1 MERVEDHIAEL
12 ADCAQ
17 NPSAFMHYVKT
28 EDQKDLVNPIKPLPD
43 WEFVRGMV
51 NHLHAN
57 RLSIWLKSRQMM
69 ATWVA
74 VAYAVWEAWA
84 HTNRLIGL
92 VSKREKDAWHLKDR
106 ARFIWANLPEW
117 MQPEL
122 GADSAG
128 ELEFKNMQSKILC
141 LPAGPDIGRTYT
153 FSRVILDEAAWQL
166 YGEEIF
172 ASLKPTIEGGGCL
185 NIISTPRGHG
195 NMFAR
200 IWQGRGANGFEPL
213 KIHYSQ
219 HPGRDDAWV
228 KEAKQ
233 GYPASVWDQEYEC
246 SFEAMED
253 AVFKEAVIQSCIR
266 SIELEASGQAGH
278 RYVTGWDL
286 ARKKDY
292 TVGIT
297 LETTKLPARVVAFER
312 FRGKPWPLVGER
324 IEQKSKSFSGNTRI
338 DSTGVGDP
346 VEQFLNVPVEGFIF
360 TPRSKLNLIQ
370 NLVLAMEQGQIVF
383 PNIPQLVEE
392 LREYRWVDKSLT
404 TDCVMAL
411 ALAAS
416 GVSSPPAFDIG
427 IDQPPLSERNR
438 ERRLWGSVRA

>member
-1 MERVEDHIAEL
+1 MEKVKVKEHIPEL
-12 ADCAQ
+12 VDCAAD
-17 NPSAFMHYVKT
+17 PGRFMAYVLT
-28 EDQKDLVNPIKPLPD
+28 EDPKDAVNPIKPLPD
-43 WEFVRGMV
+43 WEFIQAMI
-51 NHLHAN
+51 NHLHDN
-57 RLSIWLKSRQMM
+57 RLTVMLKSRQML

-84 HTNRLIGL
+84 YTNRLIGL

-117 MQPEL
+117 MQPKL

-128 ELEFKNMQSKILC
+128 ELEFVNRESRILC

-153 FSRVILDEAAWQL
+153 FSRIILDEAAWQP

-172 ASLKPTIEGGGCL
+172 ASLKPTIEGGGAL
-185 NIISTPRGHG
+185 NLISTPRGHG

-200 IWQGRGANGFEPL
+200 IWQGRGSNGFEPL

-219 HPGRDDAWV
+219 HPERDEAWV

-233 GYPASVWDQEYEC
+233 GYPASAWDQEYEC

-253 AVFKEAVIQSCIR
+253 AVFKEAVIQGCIR
-266 SIELEASGQAGH
+266 PIQLEASGQAGH
-278 RYVTGWDL
+278 RYITGWDL

-292 TVGIT
+292 TVGVTLDIT
-297 LETTKLPARVVAFER
+297 DTPARLVAFER
-312 FRGKPWPLVGER
+312 FRNKPWPLVAEI
-324 IEQKSKSFSGNTRI
+324 IEAKSKAFPGRVVI
-338 DSTGVGDP
+338 DSTGIGDP

-360 TPRSKLNLIQ
+360 TARSKLNILQ
-370 NLVLAMEQGQIVF
+370 TLVLNMERGQIQF
-383 PNIPQLVEE
+383 PNIPELIEE
-392 LREYRWVDKSLT
+392 LRDYRWADKDLT
-404 TDCVMAL
+404 TDSVMAL

-416 GVSSPPAFDIG
+416 GVSQAPAYDFG
-427 IDQPPLSERNR
+427 VEREPIQQR
-438 ERRLWGSVRA
+438 QSERRLWA

>member
-1 MERVEDHIAEL
+1 MERPEDHIAEL
-12 ADCAQ
+12 ADCVRD
-17 NPSAFMHYVKT
+17 PWRFMRHVKT
-28 EDQKDLVNPIKPLPD
+28 EDQKDLANPVKPLPG
-43 WEFVRGMV
+43 WAFVKEMV
-51 NHLHAN
+51 EQLHAN
-57 RLSIWLKSRQMM
+57 RLTIWLKSRQMM

-153 FSRVILDEAAWQL
+153 FSRIILDEAAWQP

-172 ASLKPTIEGGGCL
+172 KSLKPTIEGGGAL
-185 NIISTPRGHG
+185 NIISTPRGRG

-200 IWQGRGANGFEPL
+200 IWSGRGRNGFESL
-213 KIHYSQ
+213 KVHYSQ
-219 HPGRDDAWV
+219 HPQRDKAWV

-233 GYPASVWDQEYEC
+233 AYPQSAWDQEYEC

-253 AVFKEAVIQSCIR
+253 AVFKEAVIQSCIK
-266 SIELEASGQAGH
+266 EVQLETSGQPGH

-292 TVGIT
+292 TVGVT
-297 LETTKLPARVVAFER
+297 LDVTESPVKLVAFER
-312 FRGKPWPLVGER
+312 FRNKPWPLVAEI
-324 IEQKSKSFSGNTRI
+324 IEAQTKTFPGKVII
-338 DSTGVGDP
+338 DSTGLGDP
-346 VEQFLNVPVEGFIF
+346 VLQFLNVPVEGFIF
-360 TPRSKLNLIQ
+360 TARSKLNLIQ
-370 NLVLAMEQGQIVF
+370 SLVLNMERGEIQS

-392 LREYRWVDKSLT
+392 LRDYRWLDKGLV

-427 IDQPPLSERNR
+427 IEQESLYERKS
-438 ERRLWGSVRA
+438 ERRLWAFARV